1 MEELSNL
8 EERFKLVIELN
19 ETLEEITN
27 INKQLKL
34 MKVENLF
41 LKSQNNDMQ
50 NVVLEKENIFNKLK
64 SKNEILE
71 TESIKIDKNIDELKK
86 ALI

>member
-1 MEELSNL
+1 
-8 EERFKLVIELN
+8 
-19 ETLEEITN
+19 
-27 INKQLKL
+27 
-34 MKVENLF
+34 
-41 LKSQNNDMQ
+41 MQ